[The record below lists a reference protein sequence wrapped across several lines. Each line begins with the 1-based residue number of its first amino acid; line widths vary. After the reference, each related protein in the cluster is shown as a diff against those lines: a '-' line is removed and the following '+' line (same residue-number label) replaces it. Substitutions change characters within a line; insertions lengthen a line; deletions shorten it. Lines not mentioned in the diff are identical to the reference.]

1 MWPKLT
7 NIEGK
12 IYNRI
17 LEKSKVENASKLN
30 AWIRVFSGAVVN
42 NNKGLIFGGN
52 TALELFR
59 AAGQNTATIYGDTAS
74 SGVLG
79 VSWDG
84 KVVGG
89 GADRGFRPSPIITG
103 FDVKEGTDQISR
115 EGNLQVKCFSL
126 YQLEY
131 LQKYLMEP
139 GYSLCIEWGWNT
151 TFAGKNI
158 IDDKAGVSGI
168 LQQSTNINLDYNK
181 LHSKR
186 VLSQGDYDS
195 YLGFIVGCSVKNDGE
210 NFTLDIKMKGSPSLP
225 TFMQLQ
231 TKVQK
236 TDKENGKIIEP
247 ESVEPFNSDD
257 LIEEGDS
264 SEIATRRRFRKM
276 FNSLPTHR
284 QLQEI
289 KNTESTSNW
298 YDFIGF
304 DEIIGEKIIDF
315 NDGGNVFTSGD
326 GGDEIEIDGVE
337 IKKDGFLS
345 DKKFIRMDLLVDILN
360 RNGSIQ
366 SIQIGEQKIK
376 LQFDISES
384 VIGAFPFMF
393 STNSDK
399 LIIPGTIPDFSTYY
413 LNSSKV
419 EQGKNG
425 IFSVSG
431 EQVNPIDTS
440 PDFNGISFVQNTDL
454 NKFGLKE
461 KAGRW
466 GYLKD
471 LYVNFNVFHRA
482 LESTN
487 KNIREVFID
496 ILNECSSAVNSFWNF
511 QIVEK
516 SKNDKTIV
524 YEVIDE
530 NWIGKSPT
538 EEKVKEF
545 YHSGVDSKGVGS
557 PFLDATLDLNLPAQM
572 ASQIVMRRLGY
583 ATNPDEPIT
592 GMGSFF
598 SKSTDLFL
606 QNAINSDGS
615 RNTNEVDN
623 NSFEVEE
630 VPLKPSEQ
638 LTNEVASLNTQ
649 IQNEKASLDN
659 LKKLRSEARKR
670 GDYGLARELDG
681 QIRNID
687 NRIIG
692 NQQKVNN
699 KTDEIKKEKRK
710 EKKAEEEKIKKSK
723 AANLTANL
731 EKLTILPKPSIKS
744 LDTLK
749 NNTLILKENAVELF
763 GFYTFKDGGYFDLLR
778 NDTHATDKGTGKL
791 SQPLPIKYSFTI
803 LGSSG
808 LRRGDMFNING
819 IPNIY
824 RQQGLF
830 QIVNVSHQLDGMTWK
845 TTVEGAYRQ
854 KQ

>member
-30 AWIRVFSGAVVN
+30 AWIRVFSGAIVN
-42 NNKGLIFGGN
+42 YNKGLIFGGN
-52 TALELFR
+52 TALALFR
-59 AAGQNTATIYGDTAS
+59 AAGQNTATIYGDNTS

-84 KVVGG
+84 KIVGG

-115 EGNLQVKCFSL
+115 EANLQVKCFSL

-151 TFAGKNI
+151 TFAGKNL
-158 IDDKAGVSGI
+158 IDDKAGVGGI
-168 LQQSTNINLDYNK
+168 LQQSTNTNLDYNK

-186 VLSQGDYDS
+186 VVSQGDYDT
-195 YLGFIVGCSVKNDGE
+195 YLGFIVGCSIKSEGE
-210 NFTLDIKMKGSPSLP
+210 NFVLDIKMKGSPSLP

-236 TDKENGKIIEP
+236 TNDKGEIIEA
-247 ESVEPFNSDD
+247 ESIDPFGPSE
-257 LIEEGDS
+257 LTEEGDTD
-264 SEIATRRRFRKM
+264 EIVGKRRFRKM
-276 FNSLPTHR
+276 FNDLPSHR

-289 KNTESTSNW
+289 KNRESISNW

-315 NDGGNVFTSGD
+315 NDGGNVFTRGD
-326 GGDEIEIDGVE
+326 GGDEIKIDGVE

-345 DKKFIRMDLLVDILN
+345 ENKFIRMDLLVDILN

-366 SIQIGEQKIK
+366 SLQLGEQKIK

-393 STNSDK
+393 STNADK
-399 LIIPGTIPDFSTYY
+399 LIIPGTIPDFSAYY

-419 EQGKNG
+419 IQGKNG
-425 IFSVSG
+425 ILSVG
-431 EQVNPIDTS
+431 GKQVKPIDTFS
-440 PDFNGISFVQNTDL
+440 DFNGISFVQNTDL

-516 SKNDKTIV
+516 SKDDKTIV

-545 YHSGVDSKGVGS
+545 YHSGVDSKGISS
-557 PFLDATLDLNLPAQM
+557 PFLDATLDISLPAQM

-583 ATNPDEPIT
+583 ATNPDEQIV

-598 SKSTDLFL
+598 SDGTDLFL

-615 RNTNEVDN
+615 KNTNEADN
-623 NSFEVEE
+623 NSFEAEE
-630 VPLKPSEQ
+630 VPLKASEQ
-638 LTNEVASLNTQ
+638 LTNEVAFLNTQ
-649 IQNEKASLDN
+649 IQNDKASLDN
-659 LKKLRSEARKR
+659 LKKLKSEARER
-670 GDYGLARELDG
+670 GDGKLVRELDG

-699 KTDEIKKEKRK
+699 KADDTVKEKRK
-710 EKKAEEEKIKKSK
+710 EVQIEKEQKEEAKK
-723 AANLTANL
+723 ANLTANL
-731 EKLTILPKPSIKS
+731 EKLTILPKPSIKA

-749 NNTLILKENAVELF
+749 NNTIIDKGNAEKLF
-763 GFYTFKDGGYFDLLR
+763 GFYTFRDISYFDLLK
-778 NDTHATDKGTGKL
+778 NDTYSTDKGTGKL
-791 SQPLPIKYSFTI
+791 SHPLPIKYSFTI

-830 QIVNVSHQLDGMTWK
+830 QIINVSHQLDGMNWK
-845 TTVEGAYRQ
+845 TTVEGQYRQ